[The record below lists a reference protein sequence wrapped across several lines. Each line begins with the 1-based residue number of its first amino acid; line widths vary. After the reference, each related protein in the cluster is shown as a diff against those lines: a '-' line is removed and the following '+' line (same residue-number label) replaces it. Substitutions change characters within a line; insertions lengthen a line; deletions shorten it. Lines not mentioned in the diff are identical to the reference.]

1 MCGAFLGAWAGAG
14 LTDASSTTENVLDM
28 MAISRLSMTTYL
40 RGSAWGV
47 VRSAW
52 SGVRCAE

>member
-1 MCGAFLGAWAGAG
+1 MCGVFLGAGPGAG

-52 SGVRCAE
+52 